1 MKRDKLSKIAWLHMS
16 MMHEG
21 LEVAETHRTCRAD
34 HELKSGMSP
43 VKLLVERSRLVNIDS
58 DEILKM
64 DKSTTPLNWFSL
76 TFLE

>member
-21 LEVAETHRTCRAD
+21 VEVAETHRTCRAD
-34 HELKSGMSP
+34 HELKSGRSP
-43 VKLLVERSRLVNIDS
+43 VKLLFERSRVVNFDA
-58 DEILKM
+58 LKM
-64 DKSTTPLNWFSL
+64 DKSTTPLNWFPL